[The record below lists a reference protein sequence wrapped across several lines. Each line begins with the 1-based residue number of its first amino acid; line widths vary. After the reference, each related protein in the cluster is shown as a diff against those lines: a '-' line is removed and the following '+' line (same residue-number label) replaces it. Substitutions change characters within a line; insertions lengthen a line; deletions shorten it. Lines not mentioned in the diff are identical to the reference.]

1 MTNLVI
7 FDMDGTLVD
16 AFRDIQAAVNAMLA
30 ARNLPTHDLATI
42 RGFVG
47 NGVVRLVERSLPP
60 GEHDQLDEAVA
71 FVRRYYEEHPADH
84 AVLYPGAEDCLAE
97 LRAAGCKLAILSNKP
112 HEVTL
117 MVARRLRLDTM
128 MDAIVGERR
137 DRPMKPDPAGVHELQ
152 RQFAAQR
159 LTVVGDGMPDAQ
171 VARNAGGS
179 FVGVDWGISSREDL
193 EVFGP
198 VVSSLA
204 EIPGL
209 LMGKFPPPPTIRQ

>member
-1 MTNLVI
+1 
-7 FDMDGTLVD
+7 
-16 AFRDIQAAVNAMLA
+16 
-30 ARNLPTHDLATI
+30 
-42 RGFVG
+42 
-47 NGVVRLVERSLPP
+47 
-60 GEHDQLDEAVA
+60 
-71 FVRRYYEEHPADH
+71 
-84 AVLYPGAEDCLAE
+84 
-97 LRAAGCKLAILSNKP
+97 
-112 HEVTL
+112 
-117 MVARRLRLDTM
+117 RLDTM

-171 VARNAGGS
+171 VAQNAGAA
-179 FVGVDWGISSREDL
+179 FIGVDWGISSREDL